1 MDIAMRIASILTL
14 IAALSTSNAFAQ
26 ANQGVG
32 FATVKE
38 ALDTLKSRKTATV
51 TQQGGWVIVNEL
63 AESTI
68 WSFTPANHPAHP
80 SVVKRTIVK
89 NNDQLGVEMSA
100 LCEAQKT
107 ACDSLMAEFTQLNN
121 QMASEVQKGS
131 SASVSFVEQVAGS
144 NKDTNWRPVVTDA
157 ALLEKNSVN
166 YFITK
171 DAGKYQ
177 DAYLMYDAVFRQTT
191 SFDQWRLLASE
202 TSTKLGSVSQRTIKR
217 LVWYK
222 DPASAAPGVYAAM
235 DFAGISAN
243 ANIYCGYI
251 VWKQQADATFALVRE
266 EQNIID
272 KITQNK
278 LSPSELEK
286 ARIQIGC

>member
-1 MDIAMRIASILTL
+1 MRNANVLTFIVL
-14 IAALSTSNAFAQ
+14 FSTSYAFAQ
-26 ANQGVG
+26 ANEGIG

-38 ALDTLKSRKTATV
+38 ALETLKTRNSVGASP
-51 TQQGGWVIVNEL
+51 QGGWTIFNDR
-63 AESTI
+63 AENTI
-68 WSFTPANHPAHP
+68 WSFTPSNHPAHP
-80 SVVKRTIVK
+80 SVVKRTVVTK
-89 NNDQLGVEMSA
+89 NNEVGVEMSA
-100 LCEAQKT
+100 LCEAQKA

-121 QMASEVQKGS
+121 QMATEVKKGS

-144 NKDTNWRPVVTDA
+144 NQDTNWRPVVTNA
-157 ALLEKNSVN
+157 ALLEKNSVS
-166 YFITK
+166 YFMTK

-177 DAYLMYDAVFRQTT
+177 DAYMMYDATFRQTT
-191 SFDQWRLLASE
+191 SFEQWRLIASE

-222 DPASAAPGVYAAM
+222 DPASAAPGVYAAI
-235 DFAGISAN
+235 DFAGVSAN

-251 VWKQQADATFALVRE
+251 VWKQQPDATFALVRE

-272 KITQNK
+272 KMTQNK

-286 ARIQIGC
+286 TRIQIGC